1 MERYEM
7 KKFNQIAL
15 TMIIITLILSGRGEK
30 STPIGKESTVSPTST
45 PDTTPNQTPALS
57 ATPPSTTPN
66 DVYPIWRRSLM
77 KVARIYLRVSTEE
90 QDLNRQA
97 SIEHSTRAAGYY
109 VQCWY
114 LS

>member
-1 MERYEM
+1 
-7 KKFNQIAL
+7 
-15 TMIIITLILSGRGEK
+15 
-30 STPIGKESTVSPTST
+30 
-45 PDTTPNQTPALS
+45 
-57 ATPPSTTPN
+57 
-66 DVYPIWRRSLM
+66 M